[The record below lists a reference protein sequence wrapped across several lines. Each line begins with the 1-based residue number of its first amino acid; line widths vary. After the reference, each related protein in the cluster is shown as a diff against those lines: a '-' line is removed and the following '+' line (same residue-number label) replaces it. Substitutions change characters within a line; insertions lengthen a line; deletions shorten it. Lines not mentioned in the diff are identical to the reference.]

1 MRCEQC
7 GYEND
12 RGAKFC
18 LQCGCDMPE
27 KDAVKTGRKQRRL
40 ANSSYHEADL
50 PMNWHKINVNF
61 RFWATV
67 FLMALGIV
75 LFFIDMFRAES
86 FGALLENGIALLVID
101 FFYVMLQF
109 YLISRAVVA
118 RSALACSSKEAVDA
132 LAEMYISVIVVELIY
147 FICTAIFASLGVGAV
162 IKSLLIIAGCI
173 AGLVL
178 ELMYYTKRKHLFNQ

>member
-18 LQCGCDMPE
+18 LQCGSDMPGR
-27 KDAVKTGRKQRRL
+27 DGVKMNRRMRKP
-40 ANSSYHEADL
+40 AEPDYGDL
-50 PMNWHKINVNF
+50 PMRWHEFNVNF
-61 RFWATV
+61 RFWITI
-67 FLMALGIV
+67 FLMTLGVV
-75 LFFIDMFRAES
+75 LFFVDMFSAES
-86 FGALLENGIALLVID
+86 FGALMESGIAILVID

-109 YLISRAVVA
+109 YLISRAVLA
-118 RSALACSSKEAVDA
+118 RSALAESSKKAVDA
-132 LAEMYISVIVVELIY
+132 LAEMYISIVVVEFIHLI
-147 FICTAIFASLGVGAV
+147 CSAIFAESAGGAIV
-162 IKSLLIIAGCI
+162 KSLLIIAGCI